1 MENFIRI
8 NVWLGILC
16 LCFPANPFPLHLE
29 DSNIDVIRED
39 VKCVRT
45 RFEILHSSKR
55 EGKNSQNSNPKKK
68 NIKLTFMVQLSCQ
81 PQGSLV
87 QEMSS
92 RVSMFHPV
100 SLSCF
105 MSASRRL
112 KPFSHLQDDHHC
124 IIVALECVA
133 AELKTVR
140 RECEDPEDVIG
151 VAEEFLTHTIQKL
164 KNGVKIEVSVPDG
177 PRGELHRAPELTA
190 LPLPQKSNSN
200 RCAAPARAGLR
211 SLSPT
216 FWTHGILATASPV
229 WGDSIGRGQL
239 RTRRREPERQRTPE
253 NARER
258 QRASESAQL
267 FCTSPHQRRRECI

>member
-39 VKCVRT
+39 
-45 RFEILHSSKR
+45 EPDSKFYTPA
-55 EGKNSQNSNPKKK
+55 N
-68 NIKLTFMVQLSCQ
+68 
-81 PQGSLV
+81 
-87 QEMSS
+87 
-92 RVSMFHPV
+92 
-100 SLSCF
+100 
-105 MSASRRL
+105 
-112 KPFSHLQDDHHC
+112 DDHHC

-164 KNGVKIEVSVPDG
+164 KNEIQLKPMCSTCESW
-177 PRGELHRAPELTA
+177 PEKPLTNFLDA
-190 LPLPQKSNSN
+190 RNPCYSKS
-200 RCAAPARAGLR
+200 
-211 SLSPT
+211 SL
-216 FWTHGILATASPV
+216 
-229 WGDSIGRGQL
+229 GRFH
-239 RTRRREPERQRTPE
+239 RQRAAEDQATGAGAPE

-258 QRASESAQL
+258 QRASESV
-267 FCTSPHQRRRECI
+267 RERPALLYIASSKKT